1 MDDCLFMGDRKRR
14 RRCQH
19 YLRDLEHGG
28 FKTALSAASAATFQ
42 AIRGKGDHIND
53 YARLLV
59 TEELLLTDG
68 STFTWEYFQPVQL
81 VQQVL
86 DKCNGIA
93 RLYAEKL
100 RDNPPSP
107 DKPWRVVLGCDEH
120 TPGNKVVSVNR
131 RKNMALVFNFV
142 ELGPDIL
149 ECDASWYVP
158 VIGAILRQLLKFP
171 MRWSSGADRDQPW
184 LARSLPV
191 DCRATDGTHR
201 WGGHYEVLT
210 VERPRKHE
218 AMLWALQCFQERG
231 AGWSMRRWDSW
242 T

>member
-1 MDDCLFMGDRKRR
+1 MGDRKRR
-14 RRCQH
+14 RWQH
-19 YLRDLEHGG
+19 YLRNPEEGG
-28 FKTALSAASAATFQ
+28 LKTALSAASAATFQ

-86 DKCNGIA
+86 GKCSGIA

-120 TPGNKVVSVNR
+120 TPGSKGEP
-131 RKNMALVFNFV
+131 AAD
-142 ELGPDIL
+142 G
-149 ECDASWYVP
+149 
-158 VIGAILRQLLKFP
+158 
-171 MRWSSGADRDQPW
+171 GADGDPTADGRAAGDPAAATADW
-184 LARSLPV
+184 LAAV
-191 DCRATDGTHR
+191 D
-201 WGGHYEVLT
+201 L
-210 VERPRKHE
+210 
-218 AMLWALQCFQERG
+218 
-231 AGWSMRRWDSW
+231 
-242 T
+242 

>member
-1 MDDCLFMGDRKRR
+1 MGDRKRR
-14 RRCQH
+14 RWQH
-19 YLRDLEHGG
+19 YLRKPEEGG
-28 FKTALSAASAATFQ
+28 LKTALSAASAATFQ

-86 DKCNGIA
+86 DKCSGIA

-120 TPGNKVVSVNR
+120 TPGSKVVSVNR
-131 RKNMALVFNFV
+131 RKNMALAFNFV

-158 VIGAILRQLLKFP
+158 VIARAQVFKEVAWRMLGGDVEGNLAAIVEVSHALEFWCRS
-171 MRWSSGADRDQPW
+171 RST
-184 LARSLPV
+184 LA
-191 DCRATDGTHR
+191 CA
-201 WGGHYEVLT
+201 
-210 VERPRKHE
+210 
-218 AMLWALQCFQERG
+218 
-231 AGWSMRRWDSW
+231 
-242 T
+242 

>member
-1 MDDCLFMGDRKRR
+1 MGDRKRR
-14 RRCQH
+14 RRQH
-19 YLRDLEHGG
+19 YLRTPEEGG
-28 FKTALSAASAATFQ
+28 LKTALSAASAATFQ

-86 DKCNGIA
+86 DKCSGIA

-149 ECDASWYVP
+149 ECDAS
-158 VIGAILRQLLKFP
+158 
-171 MRWSSGADRDQPW
+171 
-184 LARSLPV
+184 
-191 DCRATDGTHR
+191 
-201 WGGHYEVLT
+201 
-210 VERPRKHE
+210 
-218 AMLWALQCFQERG
+218 
-231 AGWSMRRWDSW
+231 
-242 T
+242 

>member
-1 MDDCLFMGDRKRR
+1 MPIASLAPFSGIAASLVMGDRKRR
-14 RRCQH
+14 RWQH
-19 YLRDLEHGG
+19 YLRTPEDGG
-28 FKTALSAASAATFQ
+28 LKTALSAASAATFQ

-53 YARLLV
+53 YTRLLV

-86 DKCNGIA
+86 DKCSGIA

-120 TPGNKVVSVNR
+120 TPGSNVVSVDR
-131 RKNMALVFNFV
+131 RKSMALVFNFV

-149 ECDASWYVP
+149 ECDASWYIP
-158 VIGAILRQLLKFP
+158 VIVRAQVFKKLPGGWSAMLRATMRQLLVGP
-171 MRWSSGADRDQPW
+171 DSSSCAGDFVPIEINPGLRVAYQ
-184 LARSLPV
+184 
-191 DCRATDGTHR
+191 
-201 WGGHYEVLT
+201 LT
-210 VERPRKHE
+210 
-218 AMLWALQCFQERG
+218 AALQTALSDGEG
-231 AGWSMRRWDSW
+231 IMK
-242 T
+242 